1 MVGSGGLGF
10 WGGKP
15 PIDQKGS
22 SSVGGD
28 LLLTVGL
35 VGSGGGGSGSGESGK
50 LSKWM
55 GSMDTPT
62 LNHVFKIGFYKENV
76 DL

>member
-15 PIDQKGS
+15 STDQKGS

-50 LSKWM
+50 LS
-55 GSMDTPT
+55 
-62 LNHVFKIGFYKENV
+62 E
-76 DL
+76 

>member
-10 WGGKP
+10 WGGKLST
-15 PIDQKGS
+15 DQKGS

-35 VGSGGGGSGSGESGK
+35 VGSGGGSSGSGESGK
-50 LSKWM
+50 LS
-55 GSMDTPT
+55 
-62 LNHVFKIGFYKENV
+62 E
-76 DL
+76 